1 MAKPKITRNRII
13 LAFTVAVIADALEFP
28 ITGVEATV
36 IGAPEGEAAAG
47 VLDCI
52 VMGIMIKLLGFHWMF
67 LPSFIVEI
75 IPAVDMFPTW
85 VGCVGFV
92 VWQCKREEA
101 ERAKAPPL
109 NAVIDVQEVAPAS
122 PPPTARRILP
132 PPLPAQIPPPLPI
145 QSDIEK
151 RLKKLDD
158 LREHNMISQTEYD
171 AKRQEILSKI

>member
-1 MAKPKITRNRII
+1 
-13 LAFTVAVIADALEFP
+13 
-28 ITGVEATV
+28 
-36 IGAPEGEAAAG
+36 
-47 VLDCI
+47 
-52 VMGIMIKLLGFHWMF
+52 
-67 LPSFIVEI
+67 
-75 IPAVDMFPTW
+75 
-85 VGCVGFV
+85 
-92 VWQCKREEA
+92 
-101 ERAKAPPL
+101 
-109 NAVIDVQEVAPAS
+109 VAPAS